1 MDPPE
6 LSQTRTR
13 RGALSPP
20 LLPGLPL
27 PPPTA
32 PPRTLCV
39 AERAAARRAVRRT
52 GDGKHFR
59 MEFAELIKTP
69 RADNAVL
76 HRPFHPAVEGTLCL
90 TGHHLIFS
98 SRRQD
103 NVEELW
109 LLHSNI
115 DSIEKRFVGSLGT
128 IVIKCKD
135 LRIIQL
141 DIPGMEECLNIASS
155 IEALSTLDSVTLM
168 YPFFYR
174 PMFEI
179 VEDGWCAFLPEKEFE
194 LLSSVTDEWRLSYI
208 NKDFSICP
216 SYPPVVIVP
225 KCIDDEALQKVA
237 MFRYG
242 GRFPVLSYYHQ
253 KNSMVIMRSSQP
265 LIGTNGRRC
274 KEDEKLIN
282 VTLCRGKR
290 GYIID
295 TRSLNT
301 AQQAKAKG
309 GGFEQEACYP
319 QWRRIHKCIE
329 RFNIL
334 QESLIKLVEACNDQ
348 SHNMDRWLSKLEA
361 SNWLTHIKEILTAAC
376 LAAQCIDR
384 EDASVLVH
392 GTEGTDSTLQVTSL
406 AQIILDPRCRTIRGF
421 ESLIVREWLQA
432 GHPFQQRCAQSAYS
446 NSKQKWE
453 APVFLLF
460 LDCVWQILHQFPCSF
475 EFNER
480 FLVMLFEHAYAS
492 QFGTFLGN
500 NENERSKLKLPQKTM
515 SLWSWVNQPEE
526 LKNFRNPLF
535 EANSLVIWPSVAPQS
550 LQLWEGVFLRW
561 NRPSR
566 FLDEAQE
573 EVNRIIDYNKLLQ
586 EKVNS
591 LRRQLAELEMDDR
604 MQENL

>member
-1 MDPPE
+1 
-6 LSQTRTR
+6 
-13 RGALSPP
+13 
-20 LLPGLPL
+20 
-27 PPPTA
+27 
-32 PPRTLCV
+32 
-39 AERAAARRAVRRT
+39 
-52 GDGKHFR
+52 

-69 RADNAVL
+69 RADNVVL
-76 HRPFHPAVEGTLCL
+76 HRPFEPAVEGTLCL

-103 NVEELW
+103 NAEELW

-179 VEDGWCAFLPEKEFE
+179 VEDGWSAFLPEKEFE
-194 LLSSVTDEWRLSYI
+194 FLNALTDEWRLTYI

-216 SYPPVVIVP
+216 SYPPVVTVP
-225 KCIDDEALQKVA
+225 KSIDDETLQKVA
-237 MFRYG
+237 VFRHG
-242 GRFPVLSYYHQ
+242 GRFPVLSYYHK
-253 KNSMVIMRSSQP
+253 KNGMVMMRTSQP
-265 LIGTNGRRC
+265 LTGTNGKRC
-274 KEDEKLIN
+274 KDDEKLIN
-282 VTLCRGKR
+282 STLGPGRR

-295 TRSLNT
+295 TRSLSA
-301 AQQAKAKG
+301 AQQARAKG
-309 GGFEQEACYP
+309 GGFGVEVYYP
-319 QWRRIHKCIE
+319 QWRRIHKSVE

-361 SNWLTHIKEILTAAC
+361 SNWLTHVKEILTAGC

-392 GTEGTDSTLQVTSL
+392 GTEGTDSTLQITSL
-406 AQIILDPRCRTIRGF
+406 AQIILDPDCRTIRGF

-460 LDCVWQILHQFPCSF
+460 LDCVWQMLHQFPCSF
-475 EFNER
+475 EFNEH
-480 FLVMLFEHAYAS
+480 FLVTLFEHAYAS

-526 LKNFRNPLF
+526 LKNFKNPLF

-561 NRPSR
+561 NRPSK

-573 EVNRIIDYNKLLQ
+573 EMRKIISDNRVLQ
-586 EKVNS
+586 EKVNY
-591 LRRQLAELEMDDR
+591 LRRKVAHMETNDE
-604 MQENL
+604 MQEDL